1 MQPGNFL
8 RQPVG
13 CSQCGP
19 TPGRGLSRAGGWDSQ
34 AAAESGCVLAGA
46 GFVPSLHAAVAQAE
60 TGCTLPSWG
69 VGCRESPAGQVSS
82 GPRCRRYLAPQV
94 YGRPLIPTL
103 LDARAEAPGGPLL
116 GLPFTPALLLRQA
129 ALPPSSPWGTLLTSK
144 PFHCQCSTYSG
155 CSSAQQ
161 ISDPVTQVTAVQ
173 LCGMGMIIHV
183 FLRRVTRFRSA
194 ACTWQRWESN

>member
-69 VGCRESPAGQVSS
+69 VGCRPGKRWSQV
-82 GPRCRRYLAPQV
+82 Q
-94 YGRPLIPTL
+94 TL
-103 LDARAEAPGGPLL
+103 PGTPSIWEAPDSHTSRCSGRGPWR
-116 GLPFTPALLLRQA
+116 PPPRPAFH
-129 ALPPSSPWGTLLTSK
+129 PSSAPETSSPSSFQPMGYSSDFK
-144 PFHCQCSTYSG
+144 ALSLPMLHVQWVLKCS
-155 CSSAQQ
+155 A
-161 ISDPVTQVTAVQ
+161 
-173 LCGMGMIIHV
+173 
-183 FLRRVTRFRSA
+183 
-194 ACTWQRWESN
+194 NK